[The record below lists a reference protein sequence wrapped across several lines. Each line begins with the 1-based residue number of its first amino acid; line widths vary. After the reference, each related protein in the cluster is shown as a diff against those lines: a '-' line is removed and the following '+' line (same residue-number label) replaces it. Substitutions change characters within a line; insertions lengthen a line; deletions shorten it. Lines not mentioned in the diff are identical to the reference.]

1 MNDDFLHRI
10 RVDPP
15 ASFLAAL
22 KAKLDGQSVAPPATR
37 RVSLRI
43 LAIVTFL
50 IGTGI
55 AIALIVSRGI
65 PSWDRQLSAVPN
77 TTSPQPNIS
86 APAPAGIQSPPLESA
101 PNISMSTATDTP
113 TATPEQKTAAGTVYA
128 PIEMDWVLVP
138 EGPFVMG
145 ATQEQKAEFFKFS
158 SPNFRKPLIDS
169 AGPPHEVLLDGF
181 YILRNLVTNR
191 QYDKFIEATGRPHP
205 DEGYRF
211 EGSNQPVVGVT
222 WDDARAF
229 CAWVGARVPSEA
241 EWEKAARGTQGL
253 VYPWGNTWDYAKL
266 QSMDGIAQQ
275 SFANQADYLSWKA
288 KHIGNDPDAKTAD
301 VGSFPQGASPYG
313 ILDMAGNAWEWVNDW
328 FDPTYYQSSPKTNP
342 KGPETGEYKVL
353 RGGAWDTPRTV
364 NFTWIRENF
373 MAPNTGRRVT
383 SFRCAKDAL

>member
-10 RVDPP
+10 RVDPS

-43 LAIVTFL
+43 LAIVPFL
-50 IGTGI
+50 VGTGI
-55 AIALIVSRGI
+55 AIALIVSTGI
-65 PSWDRQLSAVPN
+65 PSWDRQLSAVPS
-77 TTSPQPNIS
+77 TTSPQPTIS
-86 APAPAGIQSPPLESA
+86 APAPAGSHSPPLEST
-101 PNISMSTATDTP
+101 PNISMSTAT
-113 TATPEQKTAAGTVYA
+113 ATPEQKTEAGTVYA

-145 ATQEQKAEFFKFS
+145 ATEEQKAEFFKFG
-158 SPNFRKPLIDS
+158 SPNFRKRLIDS
-169 AGPPHEVLLDGF
+169 AGPPHEVLLDSF

-191 QYDKFIEATGRPHP
+191 QYDKFVEATGRPHP
-205 DEGYRF
+205 DEGSRF
-211 EGSNQPVVGVT
+211 EGSNQPVVDVT

-241 EWEKAARGTQGL
+241 EWEKAARGTQAL
-253 VYPWGNTWDYAKL
+253 VYPWGNTWDSAKL

-288 KHIGNDPDAKTAD
+288 KHIENDPDAKTAD

-313 ILDMAGNAWEWVNDW
+313 VLDMAGNAWEWVNDW
-328 FDPTYYQSSPKTNP
+328 FDPSYYQTSPKKNP

-353 RGGAWDTPRTV
+353 RGGAWDTPRTIS
-364 NFTWIRENF
+364 FTWVRENF

-383 SFRCAKDAL
+383 SFRCAKNAP